1 MRCSLNPSPT
11 HFVLRYLDRYIDKES
26 GLARDELSGKKA
38 YFVFNKGEMI
48 TSWDYDEL
56 LTRYPDKKPR
66 TYTFFPSRLDQNPA
80 MLASN
85 SEYAE
90 DLEANDPA
98 NAELLLKGNWLY
110 MPAANGVWERST
122 ITPAQIVESVPENCI
137 FFRAWDKASSKPAKE
152 GGDSKQLDPDY
163 TASVMFAK
171 DPDGFFYVIGDYITD
186 KDGQQLGR
194 FREKVGKR
202 DKMIEQQ
209 ALLDVQNY
217 GENVWQI
224 LPKDPAQAG
233 AAEYM
238 ESAKKLSAAGF
249 LVKSDPTPSNKSKQL
264 KFEPFAAACYN
275 GLVYWVKNTFDTATW
290 DYTLLELENFNPLS
304 KNNGY
309 HDDVVDAYASGFAAA
324 NKELNY
330 LKPSELAAALSTI
343 SSSGTNRFTQ
353 ISQSAGVR

>member
-1 MRCSLNPSPT
+1 MDD
-11 HFVLRYLDRYIDKES
+11 YS
-26 GLARDELSGKKA
+26 GRDA
-38 YFVFNKGEMI
+38 YFIYNKGEMI
-48 TSWDYDEL
+48 TSWDKDEL
-56 LTRYPDKKPR
+56 LQKYPDKKPR

-98 NAELLLKGNWLY
+98 NAQMLLYGNWRY
-110 MPAANGVWERST
+110 MPAANGVWERNT
-122 ITPAQIVESVPENCI
+122 ITPAQIVESVPEGCI

-171 DPDGFFYVIGDYITD
+171 DRDGFFYIIGDYITD
-186 KDGQQLGR
+186 KNKQQMNR
-194 FREKVGKR
+194 FREKVGLR
-202 DKMIEQQ
+202 DKYIEKQ
-209 ALLDVQNY
+209 ALLDVENY
-217 GENVWQI
+217 GENVWQV

-238 ESAKKLSAAGF
+238 ESSKKLSAAGF
-249 LVKSDPTPSNKSKQL
+249 LVKCDPTPSNKSKQL
-264 KFEPFAAACYN
+264 KFEPFAAACFN
-275 GLVYWVKNTFDTATW
+275 GLIFWVKNTFDIDAW

-309 HDDVVDAYASGFAAA
+309 HDDVVDSYSSGFAAA
-324 NKELNY
+324 NKDMNHLR
-330 LKPSELAAALSTI
+330 PSELAAALSGI
-343 SSSGTNRFTQ
+343 STQGSNQFTA
-353 ISQSAGVR
+353 ISNSAYR